1 MSRNITEY
9 FTMSENGEIRDK
21 NTHNI
26 VMKGTNEYNNI
37 KKAFEEKRSN
47 KKVDHSSNLK
57 KELKSLKKAALIK
70 KFHEMVD
77 PDRTENVSGLTKDE
91 IIERIHEFASQFG
104 GRKRR
109 NRTRRHRKHK

>member
-1 MSRNITEY
+1 ML
-9 FTMSENGEIRDK
+9 K
-21 NTHNI
+21 
-26 VMKGTNEYNNI
+26 
-37 KKAFEEKRSN
+37 KKAERLFCKSLT
-47 KKVDHSSNLK
+47 LK